1 MRGGLKNRLA
11 HFERLLGG
19 ETPVD
24 AALRQT
30 EIDSFRATR
39 RREKAAKET
48 VNNDVIAV
56 SVLAT
61 YCVGKGWIEERPKFK
76 KYRWGARINYLEPD
90 QLRLYM
96 AAVRRPFRTL
106 FQLLV
111 GTGMRYGEAA
121 ALRVSD
127 LRFGEEGAWALIG
140 DSKTG
145 EPRNVFI
152 PSWAA
157 DALRDEIAERGL
169 SGTDPIFTIP
179 YDTVYDEHK
188 RACKL
193 AGIHGYTMHD
203 HRHTAAVSLCRAGMP
218 LNLVQ
223 QQLGHRTIAM
233 TMR

>member
-179 YDTVYDEHK
+179 TTPSTTSTNGRVSWREYTATRCTTTVT
-188 RACKL
+188 RPRCRS
-193 AGIHGYTMHD
+193 AGPGCPST
-203 HRHTAAVSLCRAGMP
+203 
-218 LNLVQ
+218 
-223 QQLGHRTIAM
+223 
-233 TMR
+233 